1 MFWTPE
7 DQLPKSDAVG
17 RSLDGAVERARQA
30 RRGLSSDRAE
40 PPDAYIGT
48 AT

>member
-1 MFWTPE
+1 MFWTSE
-7 DQLPKSDAVG
+7 DQLPKIHAVG
-17 RSLDGAVERARQA
+17 RSLEGAVERARQA
-30 RRGLSSDRAE
+30 RRGLASERTE